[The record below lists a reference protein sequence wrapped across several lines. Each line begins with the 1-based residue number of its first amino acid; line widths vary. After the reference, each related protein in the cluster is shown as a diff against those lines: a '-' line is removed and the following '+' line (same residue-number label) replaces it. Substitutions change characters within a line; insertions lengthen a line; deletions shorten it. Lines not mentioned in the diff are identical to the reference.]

1 MREPARYQDL
11 LEFLYLCFSL
21 GFRGRYKVAA
31 QDQGEFEQIYRRLY
45 HVLHKLRG
53 DAPFPLLHQNKKTQ
67 GGRYQL
73 IKRLTVK
80 HILLG
85 GVAVLAAFYL
95 FYLLRLDGQTQDILH
110 QLNRLL
116 AR

>member
-1 MREPARYQDL
+1 M
-11 LEFLYLCFSL
+11 
-21 GFRGRYKVAA
+21 
-31 QDQGEFEQIYRRLY
+31 
-45 HVLHKLRG
+45 
-53 DAPFPLLHQNKKTQ
+53 
-67 GGRYQL
+67 

>member
-1 MREPARYQDL
+1 
-11 LEFLYLCFSL
+11 
-21 GFRGRYKVAA
+21 
-31 QDQGEFEQIYRRLY
+31 
-45 HVLHKLRG
+45 
-53 DAPFPLLHQNKKTQ
+53 
-67 GGRYQL
+67 L
-73 IKRLTVK
+73 IKRLTVR

-85 GVAVLAAFYL
+85 STVVLALVYL